1 MIKNFLNTA
10 VRSILKYKVYSTLNV
25 IGLSL
30 GIACAIVMFL
40 QVSYDLSYDDF
51 QPNRERIYRI
61 NMVTFHENL
70 TEHDPGTPFPMSRTL
85 REEYPDLEQVA
96 QVVHFGGL
104 DIYLPGN
111 EASAYEQRHILF
123 TEPQMLQMFEVEW
136 IRGNPDEALKSPKDA
151 IMTIS
156 SAMKLFGD
164 ISLDQIL
171 GQEFS
176 LGGQTLQ
183 VMGITE
189 DTPRN
194 TVIPWTV
201 MVSTDLQKELNPFY
215 TPDDFSNVMSE
226 SQTFVLV
233 APDFNLSLWEDQLVG
248 FTDKYLTE
256 NGEKKIELELQPF
269 TDLHFDE
276 RYDAFEG
283 KPVSKQSLWA
293 RSTIALLILIIA
305 CVNFIN
311 LATAQSVNRA
321 KEVGVRKVMGGSRSS
336 LMAQFLAETLVIVLI
351 SVLLSLVIA
360 ELMIINF
367 GHIVEFP
374 EGISVLNSPALL
386 PFLGVLLIF
395 LTFLGGFYPAV
406 IMTRF
411 KPINAMNRNANAGTG
426 GKAGFRN
433 GLVVFQFAITQIM
446 VIGTIVTIQ
455 QMEFFKSKPLGFQRD
470 SIIKVS
476 FQDAD
481 SAKLALIDQLW
492 SEHAFVETVALGS
505 AAPTGSLNIDSRFGY
520 PSTAKERNY
529 QAQIRIIDEDYLA
542 TYGLNLI
549 GGDDLSYGSSSN
561 DILINEATA
570 RLIGHEDPLDAIGDK
585 IFAFGDVRNIRGL
598 IADFH
603 TKSLHES
610 VEPVVL
616 VNINMFIYS
625 AGIRL
630 KSPELV
636 YDQEV
641 IAALEENWRAVFP
654 SNTFDYEVYQDY
666 LAKGYEEEQ
675 QTADL
680 LKVLAVI
687 AIIIG
692 CLGLYGLIAFIAN
705 QKVKEIGVRKVLGAS
720 IGQVIWLFSSQF
732 IKLIVIAFAIAV
744 PLAIYLT
751 GNWLDSFPYKIDLSP
766 GVFIAT
772 LIGTLI
778 IGMGAIVFRAWSA
791 AVVNPAVSLKDE

>member
-1 MIKNFLNTA
+1 MIRNFLKTA
-10 VRSILKYKVYSTLNV
+10 IRSLLKYKVYSTLNV

-51 QPNRERIYRI
+51 HPKRDRIYRV

-70 TEHDPGTPFPMSRTL
+70 TEYDPGTPFPMARTL
-85 REEYPDLEQVA
+85 REEYPELENVA
-96 QVVHFGGL
+96 QIVHFGGL
-104 DIYLPGN
+104 DIHLPGN
-111 EASAYEQRHILF
+111 ESSAYEQEHILF
-123 TEPQMLQMFEVEW
+123 TEPQMLKMFQVEW
-136 IRGNPDEALKSPKDA
+136 LRGNPNEALKSPNDA
-151 IMTIS
+151 ILNV
-156 SAMKLFGD
+156 AAGKRLFGD
-164 ISLDQIL
+164 VSFDQMM

-183 VMGITE
+183 VIGITE
-189 DTPRN
+189 DAPKN
-194 TVIPWTV
+194 TVIPWEV
-201 MVSTDLQKELNPFY
+201 MISTDIQKHLNPFY
-215 TPDDFSNVMSE
+215 TEDDFGNVMSE

-233 APDFNLSLWEDQLVG
+233 SEDFNLSIWEDQLSG
-248 FTDKYLTE
+248 FTEKYLTDG
-256 NGEKKIELELQPF
+256 GEKNVQLELQPF
-269 TDLHFDE
+269 TDMHFDE

-283 KPVSKQSLWA
+283 KPVSKASLWA

-321 KEVGVRKVMGGSRSS
+321 KEVGVRKVMGSSRSS
-336 LMAQFLAETLVIVLI
+336 LMMQFLSETLVIVII
-351 SVLLSLVIA
+351 SVLFSLVLA

-367 GHIVEFP
+367 GTIIEFP
-374 EGISVLNSPALL
+374 EGIGVLNTSSLIPFVGSLL
-386 PFLGVLLIF
+386 VLL
-395 LTFLGGFYPAV
+395 TVLGGFYPAV
-406 IMTRF
+406 IMTQF
-411 KPINAMNRNANAGTG
+411 KPINAMKRNAKAGTG
-426 GKAGFRN
+426 GRAGFRN

-446 VIGTIVTIQ
+446 IVGTIVTIQ
-455 QMEFFKSKPLGFQRD
+455 QMEFFRSKPLGFQRD
-470 SIIKVS
+470 SIIKVNLPE
-476 FQDAD
+476 AD

-505 AAPTGSLNIDSRFGY
+505 ASPTGSLNINSRFGY

-529 QAQIRIIDEDYLA
+529 QAQIRVIDQDYLDA
-542 TYGLNLI
+542 YGLNLI
-549 GGDDLSYGSSSN
+549 GGNDLLYGTENN

-570 RLIGHEDPLDAIGDK
+570 RLIGHNDPIEAIGDK

-603 TKSLHES
+603 TQTLHEP

-616 VNINMFIYS
+616 INADMFIYS

-630 KSPELV
+630 KNPELV
-636 YDQEV
+636 YDKEV
-641 IAALEENWRAVFP
+641 IAALEDNWRTVFP
-654 SNTFDYEVYQDY
+654 SNTFDYDVYQDW
-666 LAKGYEEEQ
+666 LAEGYEEEQ

-680 LKVLAVI
+680 LKILAVM

-720 IGQVIWLFSSQF
+720 IAQVIWLFSSQF

-744 PLAIYLT
+744 PLAAYLA
-751 GNWLDSFPYKIDLSP
+751 GNWLDSFPYKVTLSP
-766 GVFIAT
+766 AVFLAT

-791 AVVNPAVSLKDE
+791 AIVNPSVSLKDE

>member
-1 MIKNFLNTA
+1 MIRNFLKTA
-10 VRSILKYKVYSTLNV
+10 IRSLLKYKAYSTLNI

-30 GIACAIVMFL
+30 GTACAIVMFL

-51 QPNRERIYRI
+51 HANRDRIYRI

-70 TEHDPGTPFPMSRTL
+70 TEYDPGTPFPMSKTL
-85 REEYPDLEQVA
+85 RAEYPDLDGVV

-104 DIYLPGN
+104 DIHLPGK
-111 EASAYEQRHILF
+111 ETAAYEQKHILF
-123 TEPQMLQMFEVEW
+123 TEPQMFEMFDVKW
-136 IRGNPDEALKSPKDA
+136 LRGNPDAALKSLNDA
-151 IMTIS
+151 VFTIS
-156 SAMKLFGD
+156 AAKQLFGD
-164 ISLDQIL
+164 VSLDQIM

-183 VMGITE
+183 VAGVTE
-189 DTPRN
+189 DTPEN

-201 MVSTDLQKELNPFY
+201 MVSTDVQKELNPFY

-226 SQTFVLV
+226 SQTFVMV
-233 APDFNLSLWEDQLVG
+233 NEDFNLSLWEDQLVG
-248 FTDKYLTE
+248 FADKYLTE

-269 TDLHFDE
+269 TEMHFDE
-276 RYDAFEG
+276 RYDAFVG
-283 KPVSKQSLWA
+283 KPVSTQSLWA

-321 KEVGVRKVMGGSRSS
+321 KEVGVRKVMGSSRSS
-336 LMAQFLAETLVIVLI
+336 LMTQFLAETLVIVI
-351 SVLLSLVIA
+351 VSILLSLVLA

-367 GHIVEFP
+367 GSIVEFP
-374 EGISVLNSPALL
+374 QNISVLNSPSLIPFVGMLL
-386 PFLGVLLIF
+386 VF
-395 LTFLGGFYPAV
+395 LTLLGGFYPAV
-406 IMTRF
+406 IMTQF
-411 KPINAMNRNANAGTG
+411 KPINAMKRNANAGTG

-446 VIGTIVTIQ
+446 IIGTIVTIQ

-470 SIIKVS
+470 SILKVS

-492 SEHAFVETVALGS
+492 SEHAFVETVAMGS

-549 GGDDLSYGSSSN
+549 GGDDLAYGTANN
-561 DILINEATA
+561 DILVNEATA
-570 RLIGHEDPLDAIGDK
+570 RLIGHDNPLDAIGDK
-585 IFAFGDVRNIRGL
+585 ILAFGDVRNIRGL

-641 IAALEENWRAVFP
+641 IAALEENWRTVFP
-654 SNTFDYEVYQDY
+654 SNTFDYEVYEDF

-680 LKVLAVI
+680 LKILAVM

-751 GNWLDSFPYKIDLSP
+751 RNWLDSFPYKIDLSP
-766 GVFIAT
+766 GVFITT
-772 LIGTLI
+772 LFGTLI